1 MAGNITFLN
10 RYQGVGL
17 TEIDILNYTY
27 TDVSG
32 NYTNQLQRVLDNSGN
47 NNGLVAGTTNYTYDG
62 NGNMLSASNS
72 GNNVQDKSFTYN
84 LLNLPLVAT
93 VHTGTITYVYDA
105 AGNKLRKMSAAANN
119 NTD

>member
-1 MAGNITFLN
+1 MFQYWGTPRNLNNHYSYNYDKLNRLGGGSSNTGNNEPNITYDMAGNITFLN

-62 NGNMLSASNS
+62 NGNMLKIGRASCRER
-72 GNNVQDKSFTYN
+72 G
-84 LLNLPLVAT
+84 
-93 VHTGTITYVYDA
+93 
-105 AGNKLRKMSAAANN
+105 
-119 NTD
+119 